1 MISIRVEQL
10 RKFSK
15 GEIIQ
20 IFTRFKD
27 ELSTNYSYLSGYDDI
42 FKLAVDKSASD
53 ILEGNNVGEEIT
65 IEKYL
70 KESIDRSIGIV
81 FTSMKGERVKIFN
94 AFFNNNLTL
103 TGSNKKNLKELSKLS
118 AFFKD
123 ICYLPTQ
130 DDALEIVK
138 SNKVLEKS
146 IGRLVD
152 KNLGRIRATDFSIAM
167 DDEIIISF
175 IEAYCL
181 KNDISLVEDTELN
194 VEEYTRLLNNDSTYM
209 SDSVKMYMRSLSKP
223 LLTPEE
229 ELYLA
234 SEFKKG
240 NKTAKDE
247 LIERNLRLVVNIA
260 KKYVGRGQ
268 PFLDLIQ
275 DGNIGLMKA
284 IDKFEP
290 GKGYKLSTYAFWWIH
305 QSISRGIFHN
315 SRTIRIP
322 VYIQEKLNRYK
333 KEVAALTDKLGRE
346 PSIKEVADL
355 LKISIDDVQKL
366 YEINKDATSINILI
380 GDEEDTELE
389 ELIPDRTV
397 SIERDYERRELRENV
412 KKLIENTNLSEREK
426 FIIKLRFGIDQPN
439 ESTASLRE
447 ISQIIGVCVE
457 AVRQIETKA
466 LRKLRTS
473 RKIKGFEIYMDN
485 PDKAL
490 TNLQLLKQ
498 GYKLEKTEYRINKVH
513 QQKADVCL
521 FPDYFSEYYKEDII
535 AVLEKMLATSLRNLP
550 DSYKEKLRKLSIKE
564 FSSAEINVFYNVIA
578 PRLKKELE
586 AETTENKVTKRK
598 TNQKKVKEL
607 ADFFED
613 YSLEQAINVIEG
625 LKPHSLELFH
635 KRFGEDYDKNSLEN
649 LTKVEEKRLINL
661 IAKVRKILGKEN
673 NNVDGNDSLEK
684 ENSKEQIAG
693 DIVKEESI
701 MSKNDIVLST
711 TIENDEKITEIETPT
726 KVIEDNVK
734 IENNNSEKTT
744 SATDE
749 LLEMFRNP
757 EYVELLKENNPLEY
771 VVLSLKLGH
780 VTSKSYSTTA
790 IAEFLKIDRSKV
802 EKAAID
808 GLTIFKQ
815 EIIKTI
821 DDIAETD
828 TIKVYRKK
836 VKE

>member
-1 MISIRVEQL
+1 MISIKVEQL

-20 IFTRFKD
+20 LFTRFKD
-27 ELSTNYSYLSGYDDI
+27 ELGASYSYLSSYDDI

-53 ILEGNNVGEEIT
+53 VLEGNNVEEEIT

-70 KESIDRSIGIV
+70 KESIDQSIGIV

-94 AFFNNNLTL
+94 EFFNNNLTL
-103 TGSNKKNLKELSKLS
+103 TSSNKKNLKEFSKIA

-130 DDALEIVK
+130 DDALEIIK
-138 SNKVLEKS
+138 SNKTLEKS
-146 IGRLVD
+146 IGKLVNE
-152 KNLGRIRATDFSIAM
+152 NLEKIRDT
-167 DDEIIISF
+167 SF
-175 IEAYCL
+175 YSVTNNETLVSFMEAYCV
-181 KNDISLVEDTELN
+181 KKDISLVEDIELTD
-194 VEEYTRLLNNDSTYM
+194 EEYAKLLNDNNSTYM

-223 LLTPEE
+223 LLSPEE
-229 ELYLA
+229 EIYLA
-234 SEFKKG
+234 NEFKKG
-240 NKTAKDE
+240 NKKAKDE
-247 LIERNLRLVVNIA
+247 LIERNLRLVVKIA

-275 DGNIGLMKA
+275 EGNIGLMKA

-322 VYIQEKLNRYK
+322 IYIYEKLNRYK

-346 PSIKEVADL
+346 PSIKKVADL
-355 LKISIDDVQKL
+355 LKISTDEVQKL
-366 YEINKDATSINILI
+366 YEVNKDATSINIPV
-380 GDEEDTELE
+380 GDEGNNELG
-389 ELIPDRTV
+389 ELIPDITV

-412 KKLIENTNLSEREK
+412 KKLIENANLSEREK

-447 ISQIIGVCVE
+447 ISKIIGVCVE

-498 GYKLEKTEYRINKVH
+498 GYKLEKTEYLINKVH

-521 FPDYFSEYYKEDII
+521 YPDYFNEYYKKDII
-535 AVLEKMLATSLRNLP
+535 AVLEKMLAIDFYNLP
-550 DSYKEKLRKLSIKE
+550 ASYKEKLRKLSVKE
-564 FSSAEINVFYNVIA
+564 FSSAEINAFYNVIA
-578 PRLKKELE
+578 PRLKKEIE
-586 AETTENKVTKRK
+586 IEKMENKVTKRK
-598 TNQKKVKEL
+598 PNPNRVKKL
-607 ADFFED
+607 ADFFEG
-613 YSLEQAINVIEG
+613 YSLEQVLNIIER
-625 LKPHSLELFH
+625 LKPHDLELFH
-635 KRFGEDYDKNSLEN
+635 KRFGENYDNNSLEN
-649 LTKVEEKRLINL
+649 LTGVEEKRLINL
-661 IAKVRKILGKEN
+661 IAKVRNILAKEN
-673 NNVDGNDSLEK
+673 NVVERNDSLEK
-684 ENSKEQIAG
+684 KNSKEQITD
-693 DIVKEESI
+693 DIMKEESI
-701 MSKNDIVLST
+701 TGKSDIVLPVN
-711 TIENDEKITEIETPT
+711 IENGDMVTD
-726 KVIEDNVK
+726 DNEK
-734 IENNNSEKTT
+734 IENNDLKKTA
-744 SATDE
+744 SVTDE

-780 VTSKSYSTTA
+780 VTNESYSTTA
-790 IAEFLKIDRSKV
+790 IAEFLKMDRSQV
-802 EKAAID
+802 EKAARD
-808 GLTIFKQ
+808 GLEIFKQ

-821 DDIAETD
+821 DDIAEAD
-828 TIKVYRKK
+828 TIKVYRKSK
-836 VKE
+836 GVMKREE

>member
-1 MISIRVEQL
+1 
-10 RKFSK
+10 
-15 GEIIQ
+15 
-20 IFTRFKD
+20 
-27 ELSTNYSYLSGYDDI
+27 
-42 FKLAVDKSASD
+42 
-53 ILEGNNVGEEIT
+53 
-65 IEKYL
+65 
-70 KESIDRSIGIV
+70 
-81 FTSMKGERVKIFN
+81 
-94 AFFNNNLTL
+94 
-103 TGSNKKNLKELSKLS
+103 
-118 AFFKD
+118 
-123 ICYLPTQ
+123 
-130 DDALEIVK
+130 
-138 SNKVLEKS
+138 
-146 IGRLVD
+146 
-152 KNLGRIRATDFSIAM
+152 
-167 DDEIIISF
+167 
-175 IEAYCL
+175 
-181 KNDISLVEDTELN
+181 
-194 VEEYTRLLNNDSTYM
+194 
-209 SDSVKMYMRSLSKP
+209 
-223 LLTPEE
+223 
-229 ELYLA
+229 
-234 SEFKKG
+234 
-240 NKTAKDE
+240 
-247 LIERNLRLVVNIA
+247 
-260 KKYVGRGQ
+260 
-268 PFLDLIQ
+268 
-275 DGNIGLMKA
+275 MKA

-322 VYIQEKLNRYK
+322 VYIHEKLNRYE
-333 KEVAALTDKLGRE
+333 KEVAALTDKIGRE

-355 LKISIDDVQKL
+355 LKISTDEVQKL
-366 YEINKDATSINILI
+366 YEVNKDATSINIPV
-380 GDEEDTELE
+380 GDEGNNELG

-412 KKLIENTNLSEREK
+412 KKLIENANLSEREK

-447 ISQIIGVCVE
+447 ISKIIGVCVE

-498 GYKLEKTEYRINKVH
+498 GCKLEKTEYRINNVH
-513 QQKADVCL
+513 QQKADACL
-521 FPDYFSEYYKEDII
+521 YPDYFNEYYKKDII
-535 AVLEKMLATSLRNLP
+535 AVLEKMLAIDFYNLP
-550 DSYKEKLRKLSIKE
+550 ASYKEKLRKLSVKE

-586 AETTENKVTKRK
+586 AETTKNKATKRK

-635 KRFGEDYDKNSLEN
+635 KRFGENYDKNSLEN

-661 IAKVRKILGKEN
+661 IAKVRNILAKEN
-673 NNVDGNDSLEK
+673 NVVERNDSLEK
-684 ENSKEQIAG
+684 KNSKEQITD
-693 DIVKEESI
+693 DIMKEESI
-701 MSKNDIVLST
+701 TSKSDIVLPVN
-711 TIENDEKITEIETPT
+711 IENGDMVTD
-726 KVIEDNVK
+726 DNVK

-780 VTSKSYSTTA
+780 VTNESYSTTA
-790 IAEFLKIDRSKV
+790 IAEFLKMDRSKV

-808 GLTIFKQ
+808 GLAIFKQ

-836 VKE
+836 